1 MITNAADSD
10 STQVEERSRAPRS
23 STTESNPLQM
33 TWPDG
38 VYSLAHVAI
47 PFAPD
52 DPVYGAGDDPQGRYH
67 GLPLGALQPRGESH
81 LLTAPLGQ
89 LMRLRH
95 NPFFSY
101 VERRVV
107 DEVDNAMRSR

>member
-1 MITNAADSD
+1 MNRLHRLKPFIPAA
-10 STQVEERSRAPRS
+10 
-23 STTESNPLQM
+23 TES
-33 TWPDG
+33 
-38 VYSLAHVAI
+38 
-47 PFAPD
+47 
-52 DPVYGAGDDPQGRYH
+52 
-67 GLPLGALQPRGESH
+67 PLGALQPRGESH

-107 DEVDNAMRSR
+107 DEIDNAMRSR